1 MKKYTTLALTLGS
14 LALGACKDS
23 AVVNPEDAPT
33 VEAISGAL
41 TRGSL
46 QPLATGVLAQDRAA
60 VVGTFTFYVLS
71 EIFARDV
78 YRIDASE
85 PRYVGE
91 TLAGNPDP
99 GSFAGGGGWTQFY
112 TATRAAQNVLIA
124 LPSAPATEITAP
136 EKAATA
142 GFIQTIKALDYYRL
156 IELRD
161 TVGISIQSDNP
172 DEVTPIRC
180 KTASLAYVA
189 ALLDSALADL
199 NTAGGATKLPFALP
213 GGFTAFGR
221 NYSSVSNIIL
231 FNRALKGKVDYYR
244 GLDRTSPQ
252 PALFTTA
259 INELTQALGGA
270 APGGVPASQFT
281 VGAYYNFVPG
291 GSEATANNRS
301 DDKIAL
307 NPLVKDSIQ
316 AGDARAVK
324 IVNRAST
331 ISGFGV
337 SSGVTFWKSVPSLA
351 NQSEPIGI
359 LRDEEVVLLRAQA
372 YIEAGNFASATAD
385 LNSVRTSYGLAPYAV
400 FTNKEAA
407 RSAALYEKRYS
418 LLFEGPQR
426 LVDLRAYGRL
436 NGTYLRKETPTDPY
450 NAAFPIPRAEIDARN
465 GDIACKP

>member
-41 TRGSL
+41 TRGAL
-46 QPLATGVLAQDRAA
+46 QQLATGVLAQDRAA

-99 GSFAGGGGWTQFY
+99 GSFAGGGGWGQFY
-112 TATRAAQNVLIA
+112 TATRAANNLLIA
-124 LPSAPATEITAP
+124 LPSAPATELSAA
-136 EKAATA
+136 EKAATS

-156 IELRD
+156 VELRD
-161 TVGISIQSDNP
+161 TVGVSIQSASP

-180 KTASLAYVA
+180 KTASLTYVA
-189 ALLDSALADL
+189 ALLDSAYADL
-199 NTAGGATKLPFALP
+199 NTAGGATTLPFALP
-213 GGFTAFGR
+213 AGFTAFGR
-221 NYSSVSNIIL
+221 DYSKVSNVML

-244 GLDRTSPQ
+244 GLDRTAPQ

-270 APGGVPASQFT
+270 APGAVPASQFT

-324 IVNRAST
+324 IVARSSP

-337 SSGVTFWKSVPSLA
+337 SSDFTFWKSVPSLA

-372 YIEAGNFASATAD
+372 YIEAGNFAAATAD

-436 NGTYLRKETPTDPY
+436 NATYLRKETPTDPY

-465 GDIACKP
+465 GDIACKA